1 MNNFLN
7 FSLKNTYVIIEK
19 STLLHNAITCSVL
32 VENVLIPFFSQFFF
46 EIIKWCKNKQL
57 KFMLQDLQIIRK
69 HNLAVV
75 VNDFF
80 EGTNWEMFDLIFLN
94 YLIWVLTNTFRFSCV
109 LYYSCWKISHFLF
122 FFLSFLFRMILL
134 VFLMWL
140 FVKNDFLVQ
149 FCCMHL
155 WWVFFFFSW

>member
-57 KFMLQDLQIIRK
+57 KFMLQDLQRIRK
-69 HNLAVV
+69 HNLVVV

-122 FFLSFLFRMILL
+122 FFLSFLFRMSLL

-140 FVKNDFLVQ
+140 FLRMTFWSNFVVCIFGEY
-149 FCCMHL
+149 
-155 WWVFFFFSW
+155 FFFSW